1 MKVVS
6 MFNGESK
13 VKLVSENEFTK
24 HHRYE
29 EKDVD
34 CYLSKAYDEETEKHF
49 LVASIP
55 RIPELNAMHI
65 QYPMVFETEA
75 ERNKFFDEFNALDFL
90 DYLIDQ
96 MSYQIEQAKK
106 EAAYNE
112 KSDKDEADIIV
123 GGADYLNLEKAN
135 EQIRQEVE
143 AKLKEIG
150 ENPEK

>member
-143 AKLKEIG
+143 AKLKEID